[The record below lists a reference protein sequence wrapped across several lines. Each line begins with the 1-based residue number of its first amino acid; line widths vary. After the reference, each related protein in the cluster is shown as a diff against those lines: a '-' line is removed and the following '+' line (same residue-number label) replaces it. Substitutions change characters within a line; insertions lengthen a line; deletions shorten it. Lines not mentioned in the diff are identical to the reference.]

1 MLQRSSFGIILNIKF
16 YLTGHEFNYYC
27 TSDST
32 LIDRPL
38 QVYPEL
44 VEGLR
49 LSSCNSIKQ
58 IMNYFEIFGIPI
70 QLKVDK
76 NELPKKFFELSR
88 KFHPDFYANT
98 TPSEQNRALEI
109 TANLNKAFKTF
120 QSPDETIKYV
130 LQLKGLL
137 EEEEKYQLPPDF
149 LMEVLEINEKLMDAE
164 DDPELKLSLQSAIN
178 NLQSDIYGPVKE
190 TVEHYQD
197 GVTTEKELLQV
208 KEYYYK
214 KKYLHRIQQQLNGMS

>member
-1 MLQRSSFGIILNIKF
+1 
-16 YLTGHEFNYYC
+16 
-27 TSDST
+27 
-32 LIDRPL
+32 
-38 QVYPEL
+38 
-44 VEGLR
+44 
-49 LSSCNSIKQ
+49 
-58 IMNYFEIFGIPI
+58 MNYFEIFGLPV

-76 NELPKKFFELSR
+76 AELPKKFFELSR
-88 KFHPDFYANT
+88 KFHPDFYANS
-98 TPSEQNRALEI
+98 TPSEQHRSLEI

-120 QSPDETIKYV
+120 QNPDDTIKYV

-164 DDPELKLSLQSAIN
+164 GDSDLKLNLQSAIDS
-178 NLQSDIYGPVKE
+178 LQSEIYAPVKE
-190 TVEHYQD
+190 VIEDYQD